1 MSLNSIYELYQTM
14 ERDNTIVSFRSAVT
28 KELLTSVLNIM
39 ESKLD
44 SFESSP
50 KTRKKVY
57 SVLVECLQN
66 LYHHNDNLSLENKI
80 NKYAYYSSIL
90 IISNPTGYY
99 EIKTGN
105 FIRNNKMKKLEER
118 LDKINELNKEELR
131 ELYKSVLNKG
141 QFSKKGTAGLGLM
154 DIARKTGNKLDYGF
168 LPIDDNFSF
177 FCLNVKINK

>member
-57 SVLVECLQN
+57 SVLVECLQS
-66 LYHHNDNLSLENKI
+66 LDNKENKI